1 MFTKYYQVGLCVSFH
16 NFSRLFYNYKTQKQF
31 IHKSLFAENLHRV
44 ARIISLSPLTR
55 NFTYLR
61 TLLIYRMLFVASN
74 LAFKWNFNATSYHKD
89 RELIHIAIATPP
101 FAAVLA
107 GYRSPT
113 ITHNN
118 ISPIMLRGS
127 ARAVSS
133 DRVPYRYPLPSIS
146 D

>member
-1 MFTKYYQVGLCVSFH
+1 VFRFTIFLGCFLTIKH
-16 NFSRLFYNYKTQKQF
+16 RN
-31 IHKSLFAENLHRV
+31 NLYINLYSPKIC
-44 ARIISLSPLTR
+44 RIISLSLLTR

-61 TLLIYRMLFVASN
+61 TLFIYRILFVAGN

-89 RELIHIAIATPP
+89 RELIHISIATPL

>member
-1 MFTKYYQVGLCVSFH
+1 MFRFTIFLGCFLTIKH
-16 NFSRLFYNYKTQKQF
+16 RNTETETET
-31 IHKSLFAENLHRV
+31 SLFTENLHRV
-44 ARIISLSPLTR
+44 ARIISLSLLTR

-61 TLLIYRMLFVASN
+61 TLFIYRILFVASN

-89 RELIHIAIATPP
+89 RELIHIFIATPL